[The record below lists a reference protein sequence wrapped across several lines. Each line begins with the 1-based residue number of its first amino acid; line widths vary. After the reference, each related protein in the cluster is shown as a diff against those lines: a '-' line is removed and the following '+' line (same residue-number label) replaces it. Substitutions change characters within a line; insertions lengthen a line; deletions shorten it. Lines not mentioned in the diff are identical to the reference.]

1 MRLVIFKVIKWFIIH
16 LEVRCLLPTPNS
28 ASSRKSLIYSLS
40 VYICLFVSL
49 DSLCCIA
56 EANTTL

>member
-49 DSLCCIA
+49 DLLGQPI
-56 EANTTL
+56 